1 MNHVIKEESK
11 TEQLYNN
18 IAFIALQDE
27 SFPPSRFPN
36 LLLLYNHKEIWTT
49 GQAQYLI
56 TGR

>member
-1 MNHVIKEESK
+1 MNRVIKYDKMNHVINEESK

-36 LLLLYNHKEIWTT
+36 LLLLYNHKEI
-49 GQAQYLI
+49 
-56 TGR
+56 